1 MIYAVIPVKHKSE
14 RVNNKNFRPFID
26 NKSILDI
33 KIEQLLKLKFLK
45 KIFISSNK
53 KSLSIYNS
61 PKIQL
66 ISRANKF
73 CNNKISWSEM
83 ISHVIESLPIKMN
96 DLVLWCHT
104 TSPLFDN
111 FEKAINEFM
120 LKEKKGYDSLVTT
133 TRYNGFLLDQNLN
146 PLNYQWGKWH
156 KYSQFL
162 KSKFYSINGALFIA
176 RKKTFLK
183 YDYVIGNNPTNFIC
197 TEKESI
203 DIDNDID
210 FKYAQ
215 FLLKNAKKKLS

>member
-1 MIYAVIPVKHKSE
+1 
-14 RVNNKNFRPFID
+14 
-26 NKSILDI
+26 
-33 KIEQLLKLKFLK
+33 
-45 KIFISSNK
+45 
-53 KSLSIYNS
+53 
-61 PKIQL
+61 
-66 ISRANKF
+66 
-73 CNNKISWSEM
+73 M

-111 FEKAINEFM
+111 FEKAINQFM
-120 LKEKKGYDSLVTT
+120 LNEKKGYDSLVTT

-162 KSKFYSINGALFIA
+162 KSKFYSVNGALFIA

-183 YDYVIGNNPTNFIC
+183 YDYVIGSNPTNFIC

-210 FKYAQ
+210 FQYAQ
-215 FLLKNAKKKLS
+215 FLLNNAKKTFLKKIELGKPCLGTWSVIPSIEVIDIIASSGFDFIILDQEHGPINFETIQNQISICENNNCSPIVRVPGVLIQIS